1 MWYCFQKIHLHYS
14 DLTELHTGL
23 DSYEN
28 VNIFKVV
35 FVLIVNITFNVVNG
49 RISTFIAL

>member
-1 MWYCFQKIHLHYS
+1 M
-14 DLTELHTGL
+14 TELHTGL
-23 DSYEN
+23 EPYEN

-35 FVLIVNITFNVVNG
+35 FVLIVNITFNVVYG